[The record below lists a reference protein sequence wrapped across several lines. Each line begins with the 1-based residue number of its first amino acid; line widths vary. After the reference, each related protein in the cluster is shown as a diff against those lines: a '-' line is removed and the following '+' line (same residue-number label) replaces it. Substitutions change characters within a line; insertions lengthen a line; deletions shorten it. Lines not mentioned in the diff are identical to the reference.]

1 MKDRLAVIPPFKFG
15 QNKKSK
21 QMRFGAVLIK
31 PSGTTPRSST
41 TRSKI
46 SGLKAL
52 IREESTVV
60 KK

>member
-1 MKDRLAVIPPFKFG
+1 MKDRLAVVPPFKFG

-31 PSGTTPRSST
+31 PSGTMPRSSGT
-41 TRSKI
+41 APKI

-52 IREESTVV
+52 VQEELTVA

>member
-1 MKDRLAVIPPFKFG
+1 VKDRLAVVPPFKFG

-31 PSGTTPRSST
+31 PSGTTPRSSA
-41 TRSKI
+41 TRPKI

-52 IREESTVV
+52 VREESTVA